1 LAAQGTLSA
10 TGAIEFASPPSN
22 ISDFVDAFHDCEE
35 VRLRRMDNV
44 VGEAE
49 APGLASRLLDDPEL
63 LLMSAEEPAMFAVAK
78 KDASW
83 RRAMLE
89 EMRSIEENRT
99 WELVDPPAGCRP
111 IGLKWVFKV
120 KRDERGA
127 IVKHKA
133 RLVARGFVQREG
145 IDFEKVFAP
154 VAQMES
160 VRLLL
165 ALAAARD

>member
-1 LAAQGTLSA
+1 
-10 TGAIEFASPPSN
+10 
-22 ISDFVDAFHDCEE
+22 
-35 VRLRRMDNV
+35 
-44 VGEAE
+44 
-49 APGLASRLLDDPEL
+49 
-63 LLMSAEEPAMFAVAK
+63 MFAVAK